1 MGLSLF
7 ERIKMI
13 EQAKEAQE
21 NDQSLWPT
29 KPFTGYEETLQNAL
43 KDLHKVI
50 DEDKDALRRVI
61 RKCGAV

>member
-7 ERIKMI
+7 ERIKLI

-29 KPFTGYEETLQNAL
+29 KPFTGYEETIQNAL
-43 KDLHKVI
+43 RDLHLVI
-50 DEDKDALRRVI
+50 AEDKEALKRII